1 MDQNL
6 EKLTDGTISD
16 VSRTGCRVTS
26 EEVST
31 LPDDLYIEIPGLTE
45 PVKARIV
52 KREDNMAV
60 PCDAMNNGCTK
71 KCEVSSATGREKPMT
86 ALTCSP
92 GCLSR
97 RIRKPAA

>member
-52 KREDNMAV
+52 KREDNMARLEFSMASDIFV
-60 PCDAMNNGCTK
+60 LDDTRM
-71 KCEVSSATGREKPMT
+71 V
-86 ALTCSP
+86 
-92 GCLSR
+92 
-97 RIRKPAA
+97 

>member
-1 MDQNL
+1 MAIPTVIMDQNL

-16 VSRTGCRVTS
+16 VSRTGCRVTR

-52 KREDNMAV
+52 KREDNMARLEFSMASDIYV
-60 PCDAMNNGCTK
+60 LDDTRT
-71 KCEVSSATGREKPMT
+71 V
-86 ALTCSP
+86 
-92 GCLSR
+92 
-97 RIRKPAA
+97 

>member
-6 EKLTDGTISD
+6 EKLTDVTISD

-26 EEVST
+26 EEIST

-52 KREDNMAV
+52 KR
-60 PCDAMNNGCTK
+60 
-71 KCEVSSATGREKPMT
+71 
-86 ALTCSP
+86 
-92 GCLSR
+92 
-97 RIRKPAA
+97 PA